1 MTQYTQE
8 EWIAYKDSLIGLLKA
23 ANEAL
28 ITKERFIA
36 ELQRTIYKQAQ
47 SLDKADAWYKY
58 FQDRPDMVFTGKE
71 VLGIM
76 RENALNE

>member
-1 MTQYTQE
+1 MTQE
-8 EWIAYKDSLIGLLKA
+8 EQILQLRQECKEKSILLRQMQA
-23 ANEAL
+23 
-28 ITKERFIA
+28 
-36 ELQRTIYKQAQ
+36 TIYKQAQ